1 MDKPTI
7 TDVKEIPKETPP
19 LTEVQK
25 FAAEALRSANQHFVD
40 EAFLKALPI
49 ALTVRDWTKKG
60 EQGSAV
66 VITTQ
71 TDRIKLAWEIAQEC
85 YTNRL
90 TVK

>member
-1 MDKPTI
+1 MKDEPTI
-7 TDVKEIPKETPP
+7 TDVEPI
-19 LTEVQK
+19 LTESQK

-71 TDRIKLAWEIAQEC
+71 TDRIKLAWQIAQEC